1 MHVPHRV
8 AICSNDIPCG
18 RWGRLV
24 CYSSCDVI
32 VSSSYK
38 QSNISASIY
47 DKMLPSPVRMVSA
60 ALAAVT
66 VLSVQATTLNFT
78 IHNGQIFTPGL
89 AVLNAPQP
97 GTPLGGR
104 LLEVAL
110 DVSANGKLQLPPYPE
125 SSPSRFNNITIFLQ
139 SYVTGR
145 NLTVTNG
152 TASVDNSS
160 LGDIMLSEPG
170 STVKHVKWIWPECL
184 VGDGQPGSPDSDRGQ
199 YNISIRQNFLLNG
212 NPHYTIFNVPIL
224 VTNSIQSITD
234 GSSGPLAEEGAPRG
248 RPSCDALD
256 NPLARPEEADAA
268 FVASTNNIGILF
280 APGDATNIQ
289 QTFAPSGTGA
299 GSLVRASH
307 RIELVLGMAILGA
320 IPW

>member
-1 MHVPHRV
+1 M
-8 AICSNDIPCG
+8 G
-18 RWGRLV
+18 
-24 CYSSCDVI
+24 
-32 VSSSYK
+32 
-38 QSNISASIY
+38 
-47 DKMLPSPVRMVSA
+47 VRC
-60 ALAAVT
+60 
-66 VLSVQATTLNFT
+66 Q
-78 IHNGQIFTPGL
+78 HGPGNTQCIGL
-89 AVLNAPQP
+89 TGHFA
-97 GTPLGGR
+97 G

-199 YNISIRQNFLLNG
+199 YNVRGLRLPMFRKTTVLTFSIQISIRQNFLLNG

-234 GSSGPLAEEGAPRG
+234 GSSRPLAEEGAPRG